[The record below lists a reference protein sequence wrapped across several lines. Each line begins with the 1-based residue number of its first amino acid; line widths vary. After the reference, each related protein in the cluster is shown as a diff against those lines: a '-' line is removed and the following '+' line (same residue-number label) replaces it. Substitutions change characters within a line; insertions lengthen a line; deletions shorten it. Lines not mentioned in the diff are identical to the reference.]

1 MTDPNLPNEPSN
13 PNPTGPA
20 VSAETK
26 ALVEQRMANETDEVR
41 HHMMALIEAIKK
53 QAETQIESTG
63 NVARDAYIEAIR
75 QAQTTLEKTGSFFTD
90 QSAALG
96 KTVTEVE
103 DQATDRWE
111 SLLTD
116 MQKVG
121 NRFERVINAA
131 WTALTEPD
139 EAPAAKDATVD
150 VTSTPSPEPTDPP
163 AGA

>member
-1 MTDPNLPNEPSN
+1 MTDTNQPNESSN

-26 ALVEQRMANETDEVR
+26 ALVEQRMPHETDEVR
-41 HHMMALIEAIKK
+41 YHMMALIEAIKK

-63 NVARDAYIEAIR
+63 NVARDAYVEAIR
-75 QAQTTLEKTGSFFTD
+75 QAQATLEKTGGFFND
-90 QSAALG
+90 QSLALG
-96 KTVTEVE
+96 KTVAEVE

-111 SLLTD
+111 TLLTD
-116 MQKVG
+116 VQKVG

-139 EAPAAKDATVD
+139 EPPAAKDATVD
-150 VTSTPSPEPTDPP
+150 VASTPAPDPDGP
-163 AGA
+163 SAES